1 MNLADLADEQLV
13 ATVCDQQ
20 RDAAQAAFAELVRR
34 HEAGLLRLF
43 RRFHPCREDVSDVA
57 QELWVRLWRSLTDP
71 ETAGRFDPAR
81 GAFGVYLFTMA
92 RNVARDWYRRR
103 VRESARQGQQVDPGA
118 ADTDLELAA
127 DEQDSFSDVL
137 FSDLSEAVA
146 RRLDDRERVVFA
158 LLSCDVPIGR
168 ICELSGL
175 SQPSVWR
182 IQQKLKKA
190 IDEVIAS

>member
-1 MNLADLADEQLV
+1 MKRADLADEQLV
-13 ATVCDQQ
+13 AMVCDQQ
-20 RDAAQAAFAELVRR
+20 DAARAAFAELVRR
-34 HEAGLLRLF
+34 HELSLSRLF
-43 RRFHPCREDVSDVA
+43 RRFHPCREDVSDLT

-71 ETAGRFDPAR
+71 QSPGRFDPAR
-81 GAFGVYLFTMA
+81 GAFSVYLFTAA
-92 RNVARDWYRRR
+92 RNVARDWYRRS
-103 VRESARQGQQVDPGA
+103 VRDEARRGPAVDPQDNREHEPPA
-118 ADTDLELAA
+118 ADA
-127 DEQDSFSDVL
+127 FSDVL
-137 FSDLSEAVA
+137 FHDLSEAVA

-158 LLSCDVPIGR
+158 LLCRDVSITR

>member
-13 ATVCDQQ
+13 AMVCDR
-20 RDAAQAAFAELVRR
+20 RDARDAAFAELVRR
-34 HEAGLLRLF
+34 HESSLSRLF
-43 RRFHPCREDVSDVA
+43 RRFHPCREDVSDLT

-71 ETAGRFDPAR
+71 AGPGRFDPAR
-81 GAFGVYLFTMA
+81 GAFGVYLFTAA
-92 RNVARDWYRRR
+92 RNVARDWYRR
-103 VRESARQGQQVDPGA
+103 SARDARRGPAVDPRDELEHDPPA
-118 ADTDLELAA
+118 ADA
-127 DEQDSFSDVL
+127 FSDVL
-137 FSDLSEAVA
+137 FHDLSDAVA

-158 LLSCDVPIGR
+158 LLCRDVSIGQ